1 LPGIGALCYLARMS
15 TFLRAWLVAASAWLA
30 LVAPAA
36 RAQDADGW
44 TPIAAPGAWESLG
57 GPFQTLDGFAW
68 YQTALETPEAWDSA
82 PAVFLVAGIDDADET
97 FCNGVRIGATG
108 SMPPNAATAWNQARA
123 YTIPA
128 GVLRPGEINT
138 IAIRVHDS
146 GGAGGL
152 TGGMPLLVG
161 PGDDVRPLSAWR
173 VRAGDEGPWA
183 APAVTPALAALAAAA
198 GMDADDPRLNRA
210 VPVRG
215 LTLWYDRPAGAWTEA
230 LPVGNGRLGAMV
242 FGGVAEERIQLNEET
257 IWAGPPFPTQRE
269 HGAEAFAEARRLYFA
284 GQPDK
289 AEALLQA
296 EALAPRISPRSYQ
309 PLGDLRLRFDGLGEV
324 TAYRRSLSLDH
335 GIAST
340 AFVAGGS
347 LYTRRVVASYPDGVI
362 AVQLRTDAPG
372 GMSFAVVLDR
382 PADFETEVLGEDGLA
397 IRGRAQHNGEHP
409 GVRYE
414 GRLRVRV
421 EDGAVRAAEGGLRVE
436 GASQATILLT
446 GATDYNIADPFTA
459 LERDPGGACETVLAS
474 AAARSTR
481 DLLARHVRDHA
492 GLMSRVELDLGE
504 GASRLPTDQ
513 RLALVRAGRAD
524 PGLEALYFQ
533 YGRYLLIASSRG
545 GDMPANL
552 QGLWNDQ
559 MEAPWNADYHIN
571 INLQMNY
578 WTAEVTNL
586 AECHEPMLSFI
597 DRLRPD
603 GRKTARAFG
612 FGGWAAGHVSDAWL
626 WTAPSGQVVW
636 GMWLVGGAWSTQH
649 CMEHY
654 RFTRDKEYLAAHG
667 YPIIRESAEFL
678 LDYLTEDPRT
688 GMLVG
693 GPSTSPE
700 NAYRDSQGRVLHAAM
715 GTAMDQQI
723 AWDNLTNAL
732 EAAAALGIEDEFT
745 ERCRAALVKLAP
757 SQIGPDGRILEWD
770 LPYDEPEP
778 GHRHMSHLFALH
790 PGHQFNFTDTPE
802 FMSAARKTLDA
813 RLAKGGGHTG
823 WSRAWII
830 NFFARLHD
838 GDTAREHLGQLLAK
852 GTLPNLF
859 DNHPPFQID
868 GNFGGAAGIAE
879 MLLQSHEGTPG
890 QPLLRLLP
898 ALPEKWQTGAVRGLR
913 ARGAFEVDIVWNR
926 AQFSAAEVRS
936 LAGTRCS
943 LWSPEPSRVFA
954 KGGAQVA
961 ETDGAGIASFE
972 TSVGGVY
979 RVVPVAAR

>member
-1 LPGIGALCYLARMS
+1 VSPLPGIGSLCYRARMS

-44 TPIAAPGAWESLG
+44 TPTAAPGAWESLG

-68 YQTALETPEAWDSA
+68 YQTAVETPEAWDSA

-183 APAVTPALAALAAAA
+183 APAVTPALAALAVAA
-198 GMDADDPRLNRA
+198 GMGADDPRLNRA

-269 HGAEAFAEARRLYFA
+269 HGAEALAEARGLYFA

-296 EALAPRISPRSYQ
+296 EALAPHISPRSYQ

-347 LYTRRVVASYPDGVI
+347 LYTRRVAASYPDGVI

-372 GMSFAVVLDR
+372 GMSFAVALDR

-559 MEAPWNADYHIN
+559 MEAPWNADFHSN

-578 WTAEVTNL
+578 WPALVGNL
-586 AECHEPMLSFI
+586 ADCHLPLIRFI
-597 DRLRPD
+597 E
-603 GRKTARAFG
+603 GTAKEGAKTAQYYFG
-612 FGGWAAGHVSDAWL
+612 APGWTAYHTQNPWFE
-626 WTAPSGQVVW
+626 TAPSHLPATAGPTC
-636 GMWLVGGAWSTQH
+636 GAWLGLPH
-649 CMEHY
+649 
-654 RFTRDKEYLAAHG
+654 LG
-667 YPIIRESAEFL
+667 
-678 LDYLTEDPRT
+678 
-688 GMLVG
+688 
-693 GPSTSPE
+693 
-700 NAYRDSQGRVLHAAM
+700 
-715 GTAMDQQI
+715 
-723 AWDNLTNAL
+723 AL
-732 EAAAALGIEDEFT
+732 
-745 ERCRAALVKLAP
+745 P
-757 SQIGPDGRILEWD
+757 
-770 LPYDEPEP
+770 
-778 GHRHMSHLFALH
+778 LH
-790 PGHQFNFTDTPE
+790 PGSRLPE
-802 FMSAARKTLDA
+802 AVLPAAARRGGVLRGGA
-813 RLAKGGGHTG
+813 GGGSQDEAPRH
-823 WSRAWII
+823 RALQL
-830 NFFARLHD
+830 AGEQLRVYGSERQAADHLAVRRLHLRHAD
-838 GDTAREHLGQLLAK
+838 HARRARGHGR
-852 GTLPNLF
+852 
-859 DNHPPFQID
+859 
-868 GNFGGAAGIAE
+868 GGAAAGRGCGVRGKDGCDARAAGAHAGE
-879 MLLQSHEGTPG
+879 CRGPDHGVAGGLRGGGGAPPPQLAPVGPVSRHRDQPGHEG
-890 QPLLRLLP
+890 
-898 ALPEKWQTGAVRGLR
+898 AV
-913 ARGAFEVDIVWNR
+913 
-926 AQFSAAEVRS
+926 
-936 LAGTRCS
+936 
-943 LWSPEPSRVFA
+943 
-954 KGGAQVA
+954 
-961 ETDGAGIASFE
+961 
-972 TSVGGVY
+972 
-979 RVVPVAAR
+979 